1 MSSPFVSLS
10 LQRLSDDGK
19 GVRFLAERTAQQ
31 QSQRRWIDHSQG
43 DRNTPLA
50 PQEHR
55 SYPQELSF
63 QRRFP
68 QQY

>member
-1 MSSPFVSLS
+1 MSSPVVSVS
-10 LQRLSDDGK
+10 PQRFSDDGK

-31 QSQRRWIDHSQG
+31 QSQHLWIDHSQR